1 MLFGFMCVDVTIS
14 YLPSAQTGCFGN
26 LVPGAQVLVEIAGGA
41 HTRPMSG
48 LEKYMYMWLFEVYV
62 RVDVIS
68 AGGNVFIVCD
78 LCM

>member
-1 MLFGFMCVDVTIS
+1 MCVDVTVS

-26 LVPGAQVLVEIAGGA
+26 LVPGTQVLVEIAGGA
-41 HTRPMSG
+41 HTRPMSVC
-48 LEKYMYMWLFEVYV
+48 MWLFEVYV

-68 AGGNVFIVCD
+68 ADGNVFIVCD